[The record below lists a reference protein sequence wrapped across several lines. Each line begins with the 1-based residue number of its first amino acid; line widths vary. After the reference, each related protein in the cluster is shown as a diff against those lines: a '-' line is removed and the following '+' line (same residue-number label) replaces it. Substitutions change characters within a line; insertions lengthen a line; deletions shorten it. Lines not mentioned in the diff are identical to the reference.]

1 MFTLDFEYT
10 LNGKETVPKR
20 GSNVFLKS
28 RIFKKFNLIGH
39 KYWTLS
45 LILSGMLFFTWYYLN
60 SLKQKEFYFVN
71 LEPTNILPCFAHMSW
86 RQLSS
91 LSLVKTKK
99 ARPSENDIPFF
110 CEVKY
115 IAKSCGVG
123 RKSVTHTP
131 THSIPYSE
139 I

>member
-28 RIFKKFNLIGH
+28 RIFEKFNLIGH

-60 SLKQKEFYFVN
+60 SLTQKEFYFVN
-71 LEPTNILPCFAHMSW
+71 LEPTNILPCFAHVMKTAFFAVVSKN
-86 RQLSS
+86 QKSKS
-91 LSLVKTKK
+91 LWERYSLFLWNYVYSKELWCGK
-99 ARPSENDIPFF
+99 DI
-110 CEVKY
+110 CY
-115 IAKSCGVG
+115 
-123 RKSVTHTP
+123 TH
-131 THSIPYSE
+131 PYPLNPL
-139 I
+139 